1 MNYKRVKQILA
12 IIGLV
17 VIIGLYIV
25 TLVLALTGNENT
37 KHLFTA
43 SIICTVV
50 VPVFLY
56 IVSWIYKLVK
66 GEAEDA
72 RKK

>member
-1 MNYKRVKQILA
+1 MSYRRVKQILA

-25 TLVLALTGNENT
+25 TLVLALTGSEET

-43 SIICTVV
+43 SIICTGV
-50 VPVFLY
+50 VPVVLY
-56 IVSWIYKLVK
+56 IISWLYKLLK
-66 GEAEDA
+66 GDS
-72 RKK
+72 